1 MRPNVH
7 PCQTHTIHFQGKKS
21 APQEHAARIHTDR
34 LSKTPAKTVCC
45 VLHIILCMS
54 FTVLFSGCSKE
65 DNSFDLGK
73 IAENSRTKFAPED
86 GYQFQQL
93 YESEDLP
100 NYDRVEVGVGSL
112 DFIDTSLMYA
122 DTTIEKVNA
131 QDLEQGI
138 IDATL
143 ANGPQNLYVKGFA
156 QVDVL
161 NASSDTITVSGF
173 GPTIKQAFEVDQLTF
188 EVGQE

>member
-1 MRPNVH
+1 
-7 PCQTHTIHFQGKKS
+7 
-21 APQEHAARIHTDR
+21 
-34 LSKTPAKTVCC
+34 
-45 VLHIILCMS
+45 MS
-54 FTVLFSGCSKE
+54 FTVLFSSCSKE

-112 DFIDTSLMYA
+112 DFIDTSLIYA

>member
-1 MRPNVH
+1 M
-7 PCQTHTIHFQGKKS
+7 
-21 APQEHAARIHTDR
+21 
-34 LSKTPAKTVCC
+34 
-45 VLHIILCMS
+45 
-54 FTVLFSGCSKE
+54 
-65 DNSFDLGK
+65 
-73 IAENSRTKFAPED
+73 
-86 GYQFQQL
+86 
-93 YESEDLP
+93 
-100 NYDRVEVGVGSL
+100 
-112 DFIDTSLMYA
+112 DFIDTSLIYA